1 MLECATSFATS
12 FAQSK
17 NWIGNKYQLCWH
29 WPWEVVSVES
39 VHLRFISVANASGE
53 CWKYDIEMVK
63 CKRSNILIQLFN
75 YVESKQHWQWPVGT
89 DPGIEKRS
97 FIESAHLSIP
107 IWRQCWTPTPRW
119 AILWTIW
126 NLSGQLSARA
136 IWTFWYG
143 PGIWLPGG
151 KRCLTYCCRY
161 DDDASSDIAAQKFG
175 MGEELWE
182 ETYGTPYRPNCI
194 LLKEPLW
201 ACKIWAKLWKRLI
214 MGEQ

>member
-17 NWIGNKYQLCWH
+17 NWIGNKYELCWH

-53 CWKYDIEMVK
+53 CWKYDIQMVK

-126 NLSGQLSARA
+126 NL
-136 IWTFWYG
+136 
-143 PGIWLPGG
+143 PGHL
-151 KRCLTYCCRY
+151 
-161 DDDASSDIAAQKFG
+161 SSDLDILVWTRNLAAWWQEVFD
-175 MGEELWE
+175 
-182 ETYGTPYRPNCI
+182 
-194 LLKEPLW
+194 LLLPLW
-201 ACKIWAKLWKRLI
+201 RCFKWYCVTKVWQSWLGQDFKL
-214 MGEQ
+214 